1 MSIEIKKE
9 EENRSQG
16 LFSGVPDIVDEKP
29 SLAVIQSLTK
39 SMNRKI
45 NILLFLILSSFIYS
59 IWIYTKSQDE
69 LDKAIEDSENQQ
81 KVPSQQQPLPQ
92 KNQQ

>member
-1 MSIEIKKE
+1 MSIEIKQDNEKS
-9 EENRSQG
+9 SQG

-69 LDKAIEDSENQQ
+69 LDKAIQDTENQQ
-81 KVPSQQQPLPQ
+81 QAPSQQPI
-92 KNQQ
+92 K